1 MLETP
6 IVIGGFKIAPTEQTI
21 TRLSDQKTIR
31 LSKSE
36 CLIVRTLAEQPNIT
50 TSREH
55 LLTHCWSGKVV
66 THSSLTVAIKHIRT
80 AFSDLGEPNI
90 IITEP
95 KKGYSLRVLNP
106 KTDPTPSVSL
116 KPQSSSCNQ
125 PDHSEPRVALLQR
138 YSLTAIKRY
147 GIQFCFFCL
156 TLLALA
162 KYGLFVETT
171 SLNGIP
177 TQYDGMPLP
186 HQVIQSIA
194 ELNLTATEL
203 VVYPLG
209 GLCSS
214 YQVISISEQHIQ
226 DWTASIPQRDCE
238 Q

>member
-6 IVIGGFKIAPTEQTI
+6 IVIGGFEIAPTEQTI

-50 TSREH
+50 ISREH

-80 AFSDLGEPNI
+80 AFSDIGEPNI
-90 IITEP
+90 IVTEP
-95 KKGYSLRVLNP
+95 KKGYSLRIL
-106 KTDPTPSVSL
+106 SVKADSAPPL
-116 KPQSSSCNQ
+116 SPKPQSSSLDK
-125 PDHSEPRVALLQR
+125 PDHSEPKLALFQR
-138 YSLTAIKRY
+138 YSMSAIKRY
-147 GIQFCFFCL
+147 GIQTSFFCL

-177 TQYDGMPLP
+177 IQYDGMPLP
-186 HQVIQSIA
+186 HQIIQSVT
-194 ELNLTATEL
+194 ELNLDATEL

-209 GLCSS
+209 GLCSA

-226 DWTASIPQRDCE
+226 EWTASIPQRDCE
-238 Q
+238 